1 MMLKKI
7 YKKTNRFNK
16 IEKISY
22 KNRLHTEQ
30 ENTTKH
36 INTNCEGEE
45 GGRKIEE
52 NWEINYLNW
61 MERGSNICTLDT
73 HMRKGDCQHPLSTN
87 EETFTRKTTLHPHQI
102 NSYFDPGESVLISP

>member
-1 MMLKKI
+1 MSLSQNEKNIINKWNREIQNELNVKTRLKMMLKKI

-52 NWEINYLNW
+52 N
-61 MERGSNICTLDT
+61 
-73 HMRKGDCQHPLSTN
+73 
-87 EETFTRKTTLHPHQI
+87 
-102 NSYFDPGESVLISP
+102 